1 MRMMSKILAICMLI
15 AILNACGTDISP
27 TVKPTSIL
35 TNSIK
40 VTPQLSSS
48 FVLQSS
54 EVVEGGILS
63 KDYTCDGTSATLP
76 LSWSGVPNGTQE
88 FAVIMHHTP
97 ETGDSHWYWTLYNI
111 PANVNS
117 LERNVRG
124 IGTLG
129 NNSVN
134 KKTEYSPPCSKGPGM
149 KVYTYT
155 IYALSDSPKLTVPPA
170 QVNRDT
176 LLEAIKNNT
185 LASATL
191 NVSYSR

>member
-1 MRMMSKILAICMLI
+1 MMSKILAICFLL
-15 AILNACGTDISP
+15 AILSACGTESNATISTSNALTNPATISP
-27 TVKPTSIL
+27 A
-35 TNSIK
+35 
-40 VTPQLSSS
+40 LSSS

-54 EVVEGGILS
+54 EVVAGGILP
-63 KDYTCDGTSATLP
+63 KDYTCDGTSATFP

-88 FAVIMHHTP
+88 FALIMHHIP
-97 ETGDSHWYWTLYNI
+97 ATGDSHWYWTLYNI
-111 PANVNS
+111 PSTATS
-117 LERNVRG
+117 IARNATD

-134 KKTEYSPPCSKGPGM
+134 KKTEYAPPCSKGPGM

-155 IYALSDSPKLTVPPA
+155 IYALSGSPKLTVPPA

-176 LLEAIKNNT
+176 LLAAIKDNT